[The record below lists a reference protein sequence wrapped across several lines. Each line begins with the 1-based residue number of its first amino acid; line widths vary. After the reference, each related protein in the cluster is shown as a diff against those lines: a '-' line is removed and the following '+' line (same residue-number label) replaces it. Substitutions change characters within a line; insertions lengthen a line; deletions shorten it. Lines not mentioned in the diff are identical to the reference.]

1 MISSYLQFREL
12 MLKYSGIDQGHLY
25 YFDLKLGFREALL
38 KLRLTNRE

>member
-1 MISSYLQFREL
+1 MSRYRMFREL

-25 YFDLKLGFREALL
+25 YFDLKLGFREVLL